1 MATKNTTA
9 KTTPTNAKA
18 PTKYGHANI
27 GNQHSRKHAV
37 QPVAAPPAPGTT
49 IATLAMAEA
58 PLPNF
63 RTGSARQLRT
73 AHMQTL
79 CAQYGGAVPT
89 AEVLALW
96 ANPETAPHLTK
107 KGTVEPAAGWV
118 TWLVN
123 NGVLVR
129 GTQKVK
135 V

>member
-1 MATKNTTA
+1 MANVKSTT
-9 KTTPTNAKA
+9 KTTTSNAKA
-18 PTKYGHANI
+18 PSKYGHANI

-37 QPVAAPPAPGTT
+37 TPPAAPGAT
-49 IATLAMAEA
+49 IATLAMAET

-135 V
+135 L